1 MSGITA
7 VAAIQARIGAIETRL
22 GARPHPTVAAD
33 ASTRAAGSATATRS
47 TTSTSSLATTLA
59 AYGIDTSGIDLSS
72 LDSGVTAEVTGTI
85 SSTAFDTVLEQVD
98 SSLPKVDGTVG
109 AGTPYAELFN
119 AAGVR
124 YGVSPRVLAAIGYVE
139 SRFQTD
145 VVSSAG
151 AVGMMQFLP
160 STAASMGVDPKDP
173 ASAIDGAARYLRSG
187 IDRFGNLEMA
197 IAAYN
202 VGPGAVATSGIQPGS
217 QAETYTNAVLTATG
231 RIQ

>member
-22 GARPHPTVAAD
+22 GARPRPSVAAD
-33 ASTRAAGSATATRS
+33 ASTSAAGTATATRS
-47 TTSTSSLATTLA
+47 TSSSLATTLA

-72 LDSGVTAEVTGTI
+72 FDTGVTAEITGST
-85 SSTAFDTVLEQVD
+85 SSTAFDTVLDQVD

-109 AGTPYAELFN
+109 QGTPYAELFN
-119 AAGVR
+119 AAGAK

>member
-1 MSGITA
+1 MSGVTA
-7 VAAIQARIGAIETRL
+7 VAAVQARIGAIETRL
-22 GARPHPTVAAD
+22 GARPRPSVSTD
-33 ASTRAAGSATATRS
+33 ANTSATAGATVTR
-47 TTSTSSLATTLA
+47 TATSLATTLA
-59 AYGIDTSGIDLSS
+59 AYGIDTTGIDLSS
-72 LDSGVTAEVTGTI
+72 LDTGVTAEVTGNI
-85 SSTAFDTVLEQVD
+85 SSTAFDTVLDQVN
-98 SSLPKVDGTVG
+98 SSLPQVDGTVG

-119 AAGVR
+119 AAGAK

-160 STAASMGVDPKDP
+160 STAASMGVDPTDP
-173 ASAIDGAARYLRSG
+173 ASSIDGAARYLRSG